1 MNALLD
7 LVVGDPQADRAVPQ
21 TGTTARLTVFVA
33 AVMAFLAVIA
43 LAVSLTTNR
52 VASLWA
58 DELAQSATL
67 RLPADPAT
75 ADALLLSAL
84 DVLETTPGISTVRA
98 LSRDE
103 QQALLEPWFGPD
115 LPLDALPIPQLI
127 EIVADWDELDVDGLR
142 ARLTAQVPG
151 AILDDHTAWRAP
163 LLDAASRVRLIGWT
177 VILLIGATVAA
188 MITLAA
194 QASLAANVRVI
205 GVLRL
210 VGAKDAYIARAF
222 VRRFTLRAGGG
233 AVAGTIIGAVVVLLM
248 PQGDASGGLLLGVG
262 FEGAEWVWPLMIPV
276 LAAIV
281 AFFATRAA
289 AFRRLRE
296 QT

>member
-1 MNALLD
+1 MKAMLELI
-7 LVVGDPQADRAVPQ
+7 LGDPQADRTVPH
-21 TGTTARLTVFVA
+21 TGMTARLTVFVA
-33 AVMAFLAVIA
+33 GVMAFLAVIA

-52 VASLWA
+52 VASVWA
-58 DELAQSATL
+58 QELAQSATL

-84 DVLETTPGISTVRA
+84 DVLQTTPGISNVRA

-115 LPLDALPIPQLI
+115 LPLDALPMPQLI
-127 EIVADWDELDVDGLR
+127 EIVADGDGYDVDGLR

-163 LLDAASRVRLIGWT
+163 LLDAAARVRLIGWS
-177 VILLIGATVAA
+177 VIILIGATVGA

-194 QASLAANVRVI
+194 QASLAANVQVI

-222 VRRFTLRAGGG
+222 VRRFTLRAGAG
-233 AVAGTIIGAVVVLLM
+233 ALVGVVIGVIVVALM
-248 PQGDASGGLLLGVG
+248 PQGDASGSLLLGVG
-262 FEGAEWVWPLMIPV
+262 FEGAEWLWPLLIPL

-289 AFRRLRE
+289 AFRRLKE

>member
-1 MNALLD
+1 MKALLE
-7 LVVGDPQADRAVPQ
+7 LMLGDPQADRSVPQ
-21 TGTTARLTVFVA
+21 TGMTVRLTVFVA
-33 AVMAFLAVIA
+33 AVMAFLSVITLA
-43 LAVSLTTNR
+43 LSLTTNR

-58 DELAQSATL
+58 ADLAQSATL

-84 DVLETTPGISTVRA
+84 DVLETTPGVTRVRA
-98 LSRDE
+98 LSQDE

-115 LPLDALPIPQLI
+115 LPLDALPVPQLI
-127 EIVADWDELDVDGLR
+127 EIVTDGDDFDVEGLR
-142 ARLTAQVPG
+142 ARLSAQVPG

-163 LLDAASRVRLIGWT
+163 LLDAAARVRLIGWS
-177 VILLIGATVAA
+177 VIVLIGATVAA

-194 QASLAANVRVI
+194 QAALAANARI
-205 GVLRL
+205 IAVLRL

-222 VRRFTLRAGGG
+222 VRRFTLRAAGG
-233 AVAGTIIGAVVVLLM
+233 ALVGMLIGLGVVSLM
-248 PQGDASGGLLLGVG
+248 PQGDATSSLLLGVG
-262 FEGAEWVWPLMIPV
+262 FRGAEWVWPLLIPV

>member
-1 MNALLD
+1 MKALLE
-7 LVVGDPQADRAVPQ
+7 LMLGDPQADRAVPQ
-21 TGTTARLTVFVA
+21 TGMTVRLTVFVS
-33 AVMAFLAVIA
+33 AVMAFLAVIT

-58 DELAQSATL
+58 ADLAQSATL

-75 ADALLLSAL
+75 ADALLLAAL
-84 DVLETTPGISTVRA
+84 DVLETTPGVARVRA
-98 LSRDE
+98 LSQDE

-115 LPLDALPIPQLI
+115 LPLDALPVPQLI
-127 EIVADWDELDVDGLR
+127 EIVTDGDDFDVEGLR
-142 ARLTAQVPG
+142 ARLSAQVPG

-163 LLDAASRVRLIGWT
+163 LLDAAARVRLIGWS
-177 VILLIGATVAA
+177 VIVLIGATVAA

-194 QASLAANVRVI
+194 QAALAANARI
-205 GVLRL
+205 IAVLRL

-222 VRRFTLRAGGG
+222 VRRFTLRAAGG
-233 AVAGTIIGAVVVLLM
+233 ALVGMLIGLGVVSLM
-248 PQGDASGGLLLGVG
+248 PQGDATSSLLLGVG
-262 FEGAEWVWPLMIPV
+262 FEGGEWVWPLLIPI

>member
-1 MNALLD
+1 MNALFD
-7 LVVGDPQADRAVPQ
+7 LIVGNPQADRIVPQ
-21 TGTTARLTVFVA
+21 SGTTARLTVFVSG
-33 AVMAFLAVIA
+33 VMAFLAVIA

-58 DELAQSATL
+58 EELAQSATL

-75 ADALLLSAL
+75 ADALLVSAL
-84 DVLETTPGISTVRA
+84 DVLQTTPGISSVRA
-98 LSRDE
+98 LSQDE

-115 LPLDALPIPQLI
+115 LPLDALPMPQLI
-127 EIVADWDELDVDGLR
+127 EIVANGEGYDVDGLR
-142 ARLTAQVPG
+142 ARLSAQVPG
-151 AILDDHTAWRAP
+151 AILDDHEAWRAP
-163 LLDAASRVRLIGWT
+163 LLDAARRVRLIGWS
-177 VILLIGATVAA
+177 VIVLIGATVAA

-194 QASLAANVRVI
+194 QAALAANVQVI

-233 AVAGTIIGAVVVLLM
+233 AIAGAIIGVIVVLLM
-248 PQGDASGGLLLGVG
+248 PQGDGSDSLMLGVG
-262 FEGAEWVWPLMIPV
+262 FEGADWVWPLMIPF
-276 LAAIV
+276 LAASV
-281 AFFATRAA
+281 AFFATRSA

>member
-1 MNALLD
+1 MKALLE
-7 LVVGDPQADRAVPQ
+7 LMLGDPQADRAVPQ
-21 TGTTARLTVFVA
+21 TGMTARLTVFVA
-33 AVMAFLAVIA
+33 AVMAFLAVIT

-58 DELAQSATL
+58 ADLAQSATL

-75 ADALLLSAL
+75 ADALLLAAL
-84 DVLETTPGISTVRA
+84 DVLETTPGVTRVRA
-98 LSRDE
+98 LSQDE

-115 LPLDALPIPQLI
+115 LPLDALPVPQLI
-127 EIVADWDELDVDGLR
+127 EIVTDGDDFDVEGLR
-142 ARLTAQVPG
+142 ARLSAQVPG

-163 LLDAASRVRLIGWT
+163 LLDAAARVRLIGWS
-177 VILLIGATVAA
+177 VIVLIGATVAA

-194 QASLAANVRVI
+194 QAALAANARI
-205 GVLRL
+205 IAVLRL

-222 VRRFTLRAGGG
+222 VRRFTLRAAGG
-233 AVAGTIIGAVVVLLM
+233 ALVGTLIGLGVVSLM
-248 PQGDASGGLLLGVG
+248 PQGDASSSLLLGVG
-262 FEGAEWVWPLMIPV
+262 FEGAEWVWPLLIPV
-276 LAAIV
+276 MAAIV
-281 AFFATRAA
+281 AFFATRTA

>member
-1 MNALLD
+1 MNALFD
-7 LVVGDPQADRAVPQ
+7 LIVGNPQADRIVPQ
-21 TGTTARLTVFVA
+21 SGTTARLTVFVSG
-33 AVMAFLAVIA
+33 VMAFLAVIA

-58 DELAQSATL
+58 EELAQSATL

-75 ADALLLSAL
+75 ADALLVSAL
-84 DVLETTPGISTVRA
+84 DVLQTTPGISSVRA
-98 LSRDE
+98 LSQDE

-115 LPLDALPIPQLI
+115 LPLDALPMPQLI
-127 EIVADWDELDVDGLR
+127 EIVANGEGYDVDGLR
-142 ARLTAQVPG
+142 ARLSAQVPG
-151 AILDDHTAWRAP
+151 AILDDHEAWRAP
-163 LLDAASRVRLIGWT
+163 LLDAARRVRLIGWS
-177 VILLIGATVAA
+177 VIVLIGATVAA

-194 QASLAANVRVI
+194 QAALAANVQVI

-233 AVAGTIIGAVVVLLM
+233 AIAGAIIGVIVVLLM
-248 PQGDASGGLLLGVG
+248 PQGDGSDSLMLGVG
-262 FEGAEWVWPLMIPV
+262 FEGAEWVWPLMIPF
-276 LAAIV
+276 LAASV
-281 AFFATRAA
+281 AFFATRSA

>member
-1 MNALLD
+1 MNALFD
-7 LVVGDPQADRAVPQ
+7 LIVGNPQADRIVPQ
-21 TGTTARLTVFVA
+21 SGTTARLTVFVSG
-33 AVMAFLAVIA
+33 VMAFLAVIA

-58 DELAQSATL
+58 EELAQSATL

-75 ADALLLSAL
+75 ADALLVSAL
-84 DVLETTPGISTVRA
+84 DVLQTTPGISSVRA
-98 LSRDE
+98 LSQDE

-115 LPLDALPIPQLI
+115 LPLDALPMPQLI
-127 EIVADWDELDVDGLR
+127 EIVANGEGYDVDGLR
-142 ARLTAQVPG
+142 ARLSAQVPG
-151 AILDDHTAWRAP
+151 AILDDHEAWRAP
-163 LLDAASRVRLIGWT
+163 LLDAARRVRLIGWS
-177 VILLIGATVAA
+177 VIVLIGATVAA

-194 QASLAANVRVI
+194 QAALAANVQVI

-233 AVAGTIIGAVVVLLM
+233 AIAGAIIGVIVVLLM
-248 PQGDASGGLLLGVG
+248 PQGDGSDSLLLGVG
-262 FEGAEWVWPLMIPV
+262 FEGADWVWPLMIPF
-276 LAAIV
+276 LAAGV
-281 AFFATRAA
+281 AFFATRSA

>member
-1 MNALLD
+1 MRAFLELI
-7 LVVGDPQADRAVPQ
+7 VGDPQADRAVPQ

-84 DVLETTPGISTVRA
+84 DVLETTPGISSVRA
-98 LSRDE
+98 LSQDE

-127 EIVADWDELDVDGLR
+127 EIIADRDELDVDGLR

-163 LLDAASRVRLIGWT
+163 LLEAASRVRLIGWT
-177 VILLIGATVAA
+177 VIVLIGATVAA

-205 GVLRL
+205 SVLRL

-222 VRRFTLRAGGG
+222 VRRFTLRAAGG
-233 AVAGTIIGAVVVLLM
+233 AVAGTIIGVAVVLLM

-262 FEGAEWVWPLMIPV
+262 FEGGEWAWPLMIPV

>member
-1 MNALLD
+1 MNALLA
-7 LVVGDPQADRAVPQ
+7 LIVGDPQADRSVPP
-21 TGTTARLTVFVA
+21 TGLTARLTVFVA

-43 LAVSLTTNR
+43 LAVSLTTGR
-52 VASLWA
+52 AAGVWA
-58 DELAQSATL
+58 EELAQSATL

-84 DVLETTPGISTVRA
+84 DVLETTPGVGSARA
-98 LSRDE
+98 LSADE

-127 EIVADWDELDVDGLR
+127 EIIADGDGYDADGLR

-151 AILDDHTAWRAP
+151 AVLDDHTAWRAP
-163 LLDAASRVRLIGWT
+163 LLDAASRIRLISWS
-177 VILLIGATVAA
+177 VILLIGATIAA

-194 QASLAANVRVI
+194 QASLAANVQVI
-205 GVLRL
+205 RVLRL
-210 VGAKDAYIARAF
+210 VGARDVYIARAF
-222 VRRFTLRAGGG
+222 VRRYTLRAGIG
-233 AVAGTIIGAVVVLLM
+233 AVAGVIVGVIAVMLM
-248 PQGDASGGLLLGVG
+248 PQGPDAGSMLMGVG
-262 FEGAEWVWPLMIPV
+262 FEGAEWLWPLFIP
-276 LAAIV
+276 LLSAIV

-289 AFRRLRE
+289 AFRRLKE

>member
-1 MNALLD
+1 MKALLE
-7 LVVGDPQADRAVPQ
+7 LMLGDPQADRAVPQ
-21 TGTTARLTVFVA
+21 TGMTVRLTVFVA
-33 AVMAFLAVIA
+33 AVMAFLAVITLA
-43 LAVSLTTNR
+43 LSLTTNR

-58 DELAQSATL
+58 ADLAQSATL

-75 ADALLLSAL
+75 ADALLLAAL
-84 DVLETTPGISTVRA
+84 DVLETTPGVTRVRA
-98 LSRDE
+98 LSQDE

-115 LPLDALPIPQLI
+115 LPLDALPVPQLI
-127 EIVADWDELDVDGLR
+127 EIVTDGDDFDVEGLR
-142 ARLTAQVPG
+142 ARLSAQVPG

-163 LLDAASRVRLIGWT
+163 LLDAAARVRLIGWS
-177 VILLIGATVAA
+177 VIVLIGATVAA

-194 QASLAANVRVI
+194 QAALAANARI
-205 GVLRL
+205 IAVLRL

-222 VRRFTLRAGGG
+222 VRRFTLRAAGG
-233 AVAGTIIGAVVVLLM
+233 ALVGMLIGLGVVSLM
-248 PQGDASGGLLLGVG
+248 PQGDATSSLLLGVG
-262 FEGAEWVWPLMIPV
+262 FEGAEWVWPLLIPV

>member
-1 MNALLD
+1 MKAMLELI
-7 LVVGDPQADRAVPQ
+7 VGDPQADRAVPP
-21 TGTTARLTVFVA
+21 TGMTARLTVFVA

-43 LAVSLTTNR
+43 MAVSLTTSR
-52 VASLWA
+52 VAGIWA
-58 DELAQSATL
+58 EELAQSATL
-67 RLPADPAT
+67 RLPADPAN

-84 DVLETTPGISTVRA
+84 EVLETTPGISNVRA
-98 LSRDE
+98 LSTDE

-115 LPLDALPIPQLI
+115 LPLDALPVPQLI
-127 EIVADWDELDVDGLR
+127 DIVADGNGYDAEGLR

-151 AILDDHTAWRAP
+151 AVLDDHSAWRAP
-163 LLDAASRVRLIGWT
+163 LLEAASRVRLIGWS

-194 QASLAANVRVI
+194 QASLAANVQVI
-205 GVLRL
+205 RVLRL
-210 VGAKDAYIARAF
+210 VGAKDVYIARAF
-222 VRRFTLRAGGG
+222 VRRYTLRVGLGAIVGVIAGVI
-233 AVAGTIIGAVVVLLM
+233 AVLLM
-248 PQGDASGGLLLGVG
+248 PQGDASSGMLLGVG
-262 FEGAEWVWPLMIPV
+262 FAGAQWLWPLLIPL

-289 AFRRLRE
+289 AFRRLKE

>member
-1 MNALLD
+1 MKSLLD
-7 LVVGDPQADRAVPQ
+7 LIVGDPLADRAVPQ
-21 TGTTARLTVFVA
+21 TGITARLTVFVA

-52 VASLWA
+52 VASVWA
-58 DELAQSATL
+58 EELAQSATL

-84 DVLETTPGISTVRA
+84 EVLETTPGVSTVRA
-98 LSRDE
+98 LSQDE
-103 QQALLEPWFGPD
+103 QQDLLEPWFGPD
-115 LPLDALPIPQLI
+115 LPLDALPMPQLI
-127 EIVADWDELDVDGLR
+127 EIVAEGDGYDVDGLR
-142 ARLTAQVPG
+142 ARLEGQVPG

-163 LLDAASRVRLIGWT
+163 LLQAAGRVRLIGWT

-194 QASLAANVRVI
+194 QAALAANVQVI

-210 VGAKDAYIARAF
+210 VGATDTYIARAF
-222 VRRFTLRAGGG
+222 VRRFTLRAGAGG
-233 AVAGTIIGAVVVLLM
+233 VVGAILGVAVLALM
-248 PQGDASGGLLLGVG
+248 PHGDASGSLLMGVG
-262 FEGAEWVWPLMIPV
+262 FEGAEWLWPLLIPL

>member
-1 MNALLD
+1 MNALLE
-7 LVVGDPQADRAVPQ
+7 LIVGDPQADRAVPP
-21 TGTTARLTVFVA
+21 TGLTARLTVFVA

-43 LAVSLTTNR
+43 LAVSLTTGR
-52 VASLWA
+52 VAGVWA

-67 RLPADPAT
+67 RLPADPAN

-84 DVLETTPGISTVRA
+84 EVLETTPGISTVRA
-98 LSRDE
+98 LSTDE
-103 QQALLEPWFGPD
+103 QRALLEPWFGPD
-115 LPLDALPIPQLI
+115 LPLDALPVPQLI
-127 EIVADWDELDVDGLR
+127 EIVADGDGYDADGLR

-151 AILDDHTAWRAP
+151 AVLDDHTAWREP
-163 LLDAASRVRLIGWT
+163 LLQAASRVRLIGWS

-194 QASLAANVRVI
+194 QASLAANVQVI
-205 GVLRL
+205 RVLRL
-210 VGAKDAYIARAF
+210 VGAKDVYIARAF
-222 VRRFTLRAGGG
+222 VRRYTLRAAVG
-233 AVAGTIIGAVVVLLM
+233 ALAGVIVGVIAVLMM
-248 PQGDASGGLLLGVG
+248 PQGDPSGGVLTGVG
-262 FEGAEWVWPLMIPV
+262 FEGAEWLWPLLIPL

-289 AFRRLRE
+289 AFRRLKE

>member
-1 MNALLD
+1 MRALLE
-7 LVVGDPQADRAVPQ
+7 LMLGDPQADRAVPQ
-21 TGTTARLTVFVA
+21 TGMTVRLTVFVA
-33 AVMAFLAVIA
+33 AVMAFLAVIT
-43 LAVSLTTNR
+43 LAVSFTTNR

-58 DELAQSATL
+58 ADLAQSATL

-84 DVLETTPGISTVRA
+84 DVLETTPGVTRVRA
-98 LSRDE
+98 LSQDE

-115 LPLDALPIPQLI
+115 LPLDALPVPQLI
-127 EIVADWDELDVDGLR
+127 EIVTDGDDYDVEGLR
-142 ARLTAQVPG
+142 ARLSAQVPG

-163 LLDAASRVRLIGWT
+163 LLDAAARVRLIGWS
-177 VILLIGATVAA
+177 VIVLIGATVAA

-194 QASLAANVRVI
+194 QAALAGNARI
-205 GVLRL
+205 IAVLRL

-222 VRRFTLRAGGG
+222 VRRFTLRAAGG
-233 AVAGTIIGAVVVLLM
+233 ALVGVLIGLGVVSLM
-248 PQGDASGGLLLGVG
+248 PQGDATSSLLLGVG
-262 FEGAEWVWPLMIPV
+262 FEGAEWVWPLLIPV

>member
-1 MNALLD
+1 MKALLA
-7 LVVGDPQADRAVPQ
+7 LIVGDPLADRSVPQ
-21 TGTTARLTVFVA
+21 TGVTARLTVFVA

-52 VASLWA
+52 VATVWA
-58 DELAQSATL
+58 EELAQSATL

-75 ADALLLSAL
+75 ADALLLYAL
-84 DVLETTPGISTVRA
+84 EVLETTPGVSTVRA
-98 LSRDE
+98 LSQDE

-115 LPLDALPIPQLI
+115 LPLDALPMPQLI
-127 EIVADWDELDVDGLR
+127 EIVADGDGYDVDGLR
-142 ARLTAQVPG
+142 ARLEGQVPG
-151 AILDDHTAWRAP
+151 AILDDHAAWREP
-163 LLDAASRVRLIGWT
+163 LLQAASRVRLIGWT

-194 QASLAANVRVI
+194 QAALAANVQVI
-205 GVLRL
+205 SVLRL
-210 VGAKDAYIARAF
+210 VGATDTYIARAF
-222 VRRFTLRAGGG
+222 VRRFTLRAGAG
-233 AVAGTIIGAVVVLLM
+233 AIIGAVFGVGVLALM
-248 PQGDASGGLLLGVG
+248 PQGDASGSLLMDVG
-262 FEGAEWVWPLMIPV
+262 FAGAEWLWPLLIPL